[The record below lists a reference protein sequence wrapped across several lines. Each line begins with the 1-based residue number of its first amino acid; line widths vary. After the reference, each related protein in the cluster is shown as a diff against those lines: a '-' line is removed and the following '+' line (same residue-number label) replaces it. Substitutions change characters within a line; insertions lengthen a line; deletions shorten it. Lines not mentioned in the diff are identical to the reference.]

1 MEPEG
6 GKAVNGLCPEG
17 GRYNVDRH
25 YTGSERSGVAI
36 KDTMSA
42 SGYGI
47 MRCRK
52 VKIGWAATRFLY
64 RRK

>member
-1 MEPEG
+1 MASVRKAEG
-6 GKAVNGLCPEG
+6 IMSIDIIPA
-17 GRYNVDRH
+17 
-25 YTGSERSGVAI
+25 RSGVAI

-42 SGYGI
+42 SGHGI